1 MVFKNLAEALQVA
14 TADGHI
20 SYETAYEF
28 LSNAKYMDENG
39 EDFTPPESEIKEY
52 LDFMAV

>member
-1 MVFKNLAEALQVA
+1 MVFKNLAEALQVV
-14 TADGHI
+14 TADGHV

-28 LSNAKYMDENG
+28 LTNAKYMDETE
-39 EDFTPPESEIKEY
+39 EDYTPSQSEIKEY